1 MSKLGWEEVLKSP
14 ARDVRYKV
22 TQEDIDEMRE
32 LRASG
37 NSYQAIANHMA
48 DKGKKISTTTVV
60 YWTNEESRKKQRM
73 KVAQRRYV
81 PGSEE
86 SKRRIARDADKR
98 RANWEADPDMKL
110 RHKLQQAIDEDR
122 GDRKAGN
129 RYTITVDGKTYTLD
143 EAKKLI
149 AGGTLRRKNRK
160 MD

>member
-1 MSKLGWEEVLKSP
+1 
-14 ARDVRYKV
+14 
-22 TQEDIDEMRE
+22 
-32 LRASG
+32 
-37 NSYQAIANHMA
+37 
-48 DKGKKISTTTVV
+48 
-60 YWTNEESRKKQRM
+60 M

>member
-1 MSKLGWEEVLKSP
+1 MTWFSVMKTP
-14 ARDVRYKV
+14 AKDRRYKL
-22 TQEDIDEMRE
+22 TAEDIDTIRR
-32 LRASG
+32 LRKE
-37 NSYQAIANHMA
+37 NSLNQTKRILSEEYGIN
-48 DKGKKISTTTVV
+48 ISTATIH

-98 RANWEADPDMKL
+98 RANWEVDPDMKL